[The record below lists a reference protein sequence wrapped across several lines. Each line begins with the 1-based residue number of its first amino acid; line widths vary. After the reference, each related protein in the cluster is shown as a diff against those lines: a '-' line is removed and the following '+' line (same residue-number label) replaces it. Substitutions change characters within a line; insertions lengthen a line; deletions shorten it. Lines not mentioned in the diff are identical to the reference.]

1 MNKRNVMKTG
11 FLLALA
17 AVPFHANALT
27 RDAGL
32 KACADAMV
40 NDLASRQGAPLVYN
54 MDPSSKGGTK
64 SLGRQEVFHLDA
76 FDPAGERIVAR
87 MDCTV
92 NRDAQVTRLI
102 KVPLDGEDARVRA
115 TTFN

>member
-1 MNKRNVMKTG
+1 MNKHKVLKTG
-11 FLLALA
+11 FLVALA

-40 NDLASRQGAPLVYN
+40 NDMASKQGAPMVYN

-64 SLGRQEVFHLDA
+64 SLGRHEVFHLDA
-76 FDPAGERIVAR
+76 FDPAGDRIVAR
-87 MDCTV
+87 MDCEV
-92 NRDAQVTRLI
+92 NKDAEVTKLI

>member
-1 MNKRNVMKTG
+1 MNKRKVMKTG

-17 AVPFHANALT
+17 AAPLHASALT

-40 NDLASRQGAPLVYN
+40 DDLASRQGAPLVYN

-64 SLGRQEVFHLDA
+64 SLGRHEVFHLDA
-76 FDPAGERIVAR
+76 FDPAGDRIVAR

-92 NRDAQVTRLI
+92 NREAQVTELI